1 MGYYQFIQT
10 TRHYLLYSISLILYY
25 LTTPYRLLASRLRSE
40 KSPENRKK
48 IFILVAVL
56 AVTVIAAAF
65 IIGHF
70 FVVQQQQQ
78 QQQQNQQNS
87 AAPDVKFIRF
97 EVDKH
102 EIVVGETTNV
112 LINVQSSEDMVID
125 DAKVVMTIEP
135 SGYEPYISISNS
147 PIQLPVFLG
156 KDARAGEVKVS
167 ITATDS
173 PPAKEAVYG
182 VKGMVFVKDTQT
194 DIKEFP
200 LTIRQ

>member
-1 MGYYQFIQT
+1 MGHYQFIQT
-10 TRHYLLYSISLILYY
+10 TRYYLLYSICLILYY
-25 LTTPYRLLASRLRSE
+25 LTAPYRLLASRLRSA

-48 IFILVAVL
+48 IFILVAIL

-65 IIGHF
+65 IVGHF

-78 QQQQNQQNS
+78 QQNS

-97 EVDKH
+97 ELDKH
-102 EIVVGETTNV
+102 KIVVGETTNV

-125 DAKVVMTIEP
+125 DAKVVVTIDP
-135 SGYEPYISISNS
+135 PGYEPYISISNS